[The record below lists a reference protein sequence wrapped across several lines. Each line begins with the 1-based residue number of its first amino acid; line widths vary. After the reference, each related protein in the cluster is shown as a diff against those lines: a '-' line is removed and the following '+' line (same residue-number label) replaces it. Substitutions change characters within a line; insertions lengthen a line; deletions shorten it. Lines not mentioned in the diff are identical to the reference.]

1 MVEDFLEE
9 VGDNRLIGISK
20 VDAMCA
26 ETDSGSV
33 DKLECGFIIIM

>member
-1 MVEDFLEE
+1 MKDYLEE

-26 ETDSGSV
+26 EIDSGSV
-33 DKLECGFIIIM
+33 DKIGCGVMIIM